1 MTAPGHGH
9 GASWAAAVALALVGL
24 GLIGAFSLLVWF
36 IWLTDALG
44 GRSTGL
50 GNWLLLGAFDLAAL
64 AFLAWGV
71 SELWRRG

>member
-1 MTAPGHGH
+1 MTAPGDGPWTSRA
-9 GASWAAAVALALVGL
+9 GAVALAVVGL
-24 GLIGAFSLLVWF
+24 CAIGAFSLLVGF

-50 GNWLLLGAFDLAAL
+50 GEWLVLGAFDVAAL

>member
-1 MTAPGHGH
+1 MPAGRRWPWRAG
-9 GASWAAAVALALVGL
+9 AVALAVL
-24 GLIGAFSLLVWF
+24 GLCAIGAFSLLVGF

-50 GNWLLLGAFDLAAL
+50 EEWLVLGAFDVAAL

-71 SELWRRG
+71 SELWRRT